1 MEQKIIE
8 ALKNVL
14 ENISMDD
21 ERIVSLIRD
30 DNTNLVKEFALDS
43 FLSVQLIIELEEV
56 FGIEIDMEEIDM
68 EIYKESGKLKK
79 MIDGYLKG
87 DEQ

>member
-56 FGIEIDMEEIDM
+56 FGIEIDME
-68 EIYKESGKLKK
+68 IYKESGKLKK
-79 MIDGYLKG
+79 MIHGYLKG

>member
-56 FGIEIDMEEIDM
+56 FGIEIDRI
-68 EIYKESGKLKK
+68 GKCNGTLSCCK
-79 MIDGYLKG
+79 
-87 DEQ
+87 

>member
-68 EIYKESGKLKK
+68 
-79 MIDGYLKG
+79 
-87 DEQ
+87 

>member
-68 EIYKESGKLKK
+68 EIYKESDKLKK
-79 MIDGYLKG
+79 MIHGYLKG